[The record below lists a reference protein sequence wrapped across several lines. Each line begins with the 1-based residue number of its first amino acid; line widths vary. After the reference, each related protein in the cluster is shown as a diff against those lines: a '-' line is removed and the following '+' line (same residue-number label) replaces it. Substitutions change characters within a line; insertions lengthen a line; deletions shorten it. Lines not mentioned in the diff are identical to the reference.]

1 MAEGR
6 DPFASSGMAIFGITS
21 ASGGLGVSTLTCAL
35 GAAVVRQGGTAVV
48 VDGTVMHGGL
58 HVTAGVEHE
67 PGYRW
72 RDLVEVDG
80 PVDGERLLGHLPVAA
95 GVAVLSAGRATGAP
109 DGVLDEDVPPAA
121 FTGVVRSLGRVC
133 DLVVIDW
140 GRSWPLA
147 GVGEAWLIVAG
158 LSPSGL
164 ADVAA
169 AVRHREVAGCAGV
182 VTRGRRPDSGLAAAL
197 AGHVGLPLLGELAD
211 DRTVARAV
219 ERGDLPGERS
229 RGPLARVADALAT
242 ALVEAV

>member
-1 MAEGR
+1 
-6 DPFASSGMAIFGITS
+6 MAIFGITS

-95 GVAVLSAGRATGAP
+95 GVAVLSAGRAAGAP

-140 GRSWPLA
+140 GRSWPVA
-147 GVGEAWLIVAG
+147 GVGEAWLIV
-158 LSPSGL
+158 
-164 ADVAA
+164 A

-182 VTRGRRPDSGLAAAL
+182 VTRGRRPDSGLASAL